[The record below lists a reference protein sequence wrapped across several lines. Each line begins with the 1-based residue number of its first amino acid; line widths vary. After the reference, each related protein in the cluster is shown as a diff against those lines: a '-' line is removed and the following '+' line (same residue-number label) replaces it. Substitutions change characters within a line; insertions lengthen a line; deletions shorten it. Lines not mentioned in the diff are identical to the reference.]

1 MNYNDLENNFIN
13 NEIKFYDLSTI
24 FFDSPI
30 HEDDINKIKEIFF
43 SLNNI
48 NQIYFIKNI
57 DIKSIDI
64 IKYLLEISPTMNDTL
79 VEKYIFDL
87 NSEDLDSISEL
98 NFFNPNTWFLSMI
111 EFNKQSSIVSLD
123 KYRQI
128 RGFVEIFNRKLEN
141 DSPLEKIKN
150 IYDFC
155 KDLSLVDN
163 SVPISDML
171 KRKEASVN
179 DFSILFHYL
188 LSKNNIN
195 SFVGKASSKECEYN
209 VVIVDVKDK
218 KYNIDGI
225 YLFDP
230 FSDSVSKDEVIDE
243 DLRNINYN
251 FFGITLKQYEK
262 NVFSDKFIDVI
273 SCLTHDYE
281 YDLEKSMYISGKSIR
296 TLEECFKMD
305 YHEIHKRIEQTK
317 EIDLDTKLKI
327 ITSNCLEKL
336 KELIEVNYKKRQDEI
351 FDNNSALKLLV

>member
-30 HEDDINKIKEIFF
+30 HEDDI
-43 SLNNI
+43 
-48 NQIYFIKNI
+48 
-57 DIKSIDI
+57 KSIDV

-87 NSEDLDSISEL
+87 DSEDLDSISEL

-128 RGFVEIFNRKLEN
+128 RGFVEMFNRKLEN

-155 KDLSLVDN
+155 KNLSLVDS
-163 SVPISDML
+163 SVSISDML
-171 KRKEASVN
+171 KRKEASIN

-195 SFVGKASSKECEYN
+195 SFVGKASSKDCKYN

-230 FSDSVSKDEVIDE
+230 FSDSVSKDEIIDE
-243 DLRNINYN
+243 NLRNINYN

-262 NVFSDKFIDVI
+262 NVFSDKFVDII

-281 YDLEKSMYISGKSIR
+281 YDLEKSMYISSKLIE

-305 YHEIHKRIEQTK
+305 YYEIHKRIEQTK
-317 EIDLDTKLKI
+317 EIDLDTKLRI

-351 FDNNSALKLLV
+351 FDSNNALKLLV